1 MVEISVSIAGQR
13 LPYIS
18 EILHVRNVICV
29 LYTIPA
35 IVYEIFLPPPQAL
48 LIKAVIG
55 AGVNLGMRGR
65 FKHLRERQRPLLL
78 LLKAPV
84 EEVGNIWYIGKR
96 VHGHADTDTD
106 TYGKDGQLWK
116 RRAVMEKTGSY
127 GKDGRLWK
135 RRTLMEKTDTYGKD
149 GQLWKRRTVM
159 EKTDSYGKDGQL
171 WKRRTLMEK
180 TDTYGKDGQLW
191 KRRTLMEKTDTYG
204 KDGHLWKRRTL
215 MEKTDTK
222 HLKPIF

>member
-96 VHGHADTDTD
+96 VHGHADTDRRTR
-106 TYGKDGQLWK
+106 THGHYGQDGQLWK
-116 RRAVMEKTGSY
+116 RRAVMEKTALDSGY
-127 GKDGRLWK
+127 GKDGLA
-135 RRTLMEKTDTYGKD
+135 DD
-149 GQLWKRRTVM
+149 VM
-159 EKTDSYGKDGQL
+159 EKTDSYGKEDGP
-171 WKRRTLMEK
+171 
-180 TDTYGKDGQLW
+180 
-191 KRRTLMEKTDTYG
+191 LMEKTDTYG

-215 MEKTDTK
+215 MEKTDTYGK
-222 HLKPIF
+222 DGHKAFETNLLSFKKEAHTVL